1 MQNNKLEKLASERS
15 LPCVTISMNTH
26 RLSTDHQKDGI
37 ELDKLIKE
45 VHLHVA
51 AEFGHLD
58 ISHLLEKIDHL
69 KDEMDLDYRMESIHF
84 FLSDCTTEIVKSPWP
99 ISKNTVAVA
108 ENFVIKPLIKDLNR
122 MEEYLILVL
131 SQSDVRLLKA
141 TNDIISG
148 EVKSEDFAFD
158 LSPFYTGDQT
168 NGSDGKQSDNLVREF
183 FNQIDKAVVK
193 IHYKT
198 EMNVVVICT
207 EKNWSLLMQVAD
219 KPSVYYGNTSFIHSD
234 TLNHS
239 LASDAWQIVVAIQ
252 EKGRAMAIEEMKEA
266 AAKGKVIT
274 DLLDIYLA
282 VKAGR
287 GELLIT
293 HDDYHQ
299 AVKMNGQYSFYSVD
313 DLTMPG
319 VIDDITSEIA
329 WDVISKKGRAL
340 FTSQQEFKSIG
351 NIALKVRY

>member
-1 MQNNKLEKLASERS
+1 MQKNKLEKLASERS

-26 RLSTDHQKDGI
+26 RLPADNHKDGI

-45 VHLHVA
+45 AHLHVA
-51 AEFGHLD
+51 AEFGHQD
-58 ISHLLEKIDHL
+58 VDRLLAKIDHL
-69 KDEMDLDYRMESIHF
+69 GDEMDLHYRMESIHI
-84 FLSDCTTEIVKSPWP
+84 FLSDSTTEIVKSPWP

-131 SQSDVRLLKA
+131 SQSEVRLLKA

-148 EVKSEDFAFD
+148 DVKGEDFPFD
-158 LSPFYTGDQT
+158 VNPFSMGDQA
-168 NGSDGKQSDNLVREF
+168 NASDGKQNDNMVREF

-193 IHYKT
+193 FHHKT
-198 EMNVVVICT
+198 EMNVVVMCT
-207 EKNWSLLMQVAD
+207 EKNWSLLTQVAD
-219 KPSVYYGNTSFIHSD
+219 KPSIYYGNTSLNHSD
-234 TLNHS
+234 TVNRS

-252 EKGRAMAIEEMKEA
+252 DKARDMAIADMQEA
-266 AAKGKVIT
+266 AGKGKVIT

-299 AVKMNGQYSFYSVD
+299 AVKMNGQYSFYPVD

-329 WDVISKKGRAL
+329 WEVISKKGRAI
-340 FTSQQEFKSIG
+340 FTNQPAFKSLG
-351 NIALKVRY
+351 SIALKVRY